1 MLFTL
6 VKQDDR
12 YQVQENG
19 HLIYTIVQEKEG
31 NLINIL
37 LKNPYEDVVLS
48 FYQIKKWYHILPVLK
63 SHEFTMYEQE
73 EKIGELRKSKNGFDM
88 IYHDVT
94 YHIYG
99 GRHAAK
105 RSVIIF
111 DRQMQVAEFTIEEN
125 SCTVNFS
132 NGVFGSI
139 YALCMYLFMEI
150 MKENEFEEEAY
161 LDHYQGMYMR
171 SI

>member
-6 VKQDDR
+6 VKQDDT

-31 NLINIL
+31 NLTNIL
-37 LKNPYEDVVLS
+37 LKNPYGDEVLS
-48 FYQIKKWYHILPVLK
+48 FYQIKKWYQVLPILQT
-63 SHEFTMYEQE
+63 HEFTMYEQD
-73 EKIGELRKSKNGFDM
+73 EKIGEFRKSKNGFDM

-99 GRHAAK
+99 GTHAAK
-105 RSVIIF
+105 RSAIIF
-111 DRQMQVAEFTIEEN
+111 DRQMQVAEFTIDQD

-150 MKENEFEEEAY
+150 IIENEFEVEAY

>member
-6 VKQDDR
+6 VKQSDSC
-12 YQVQENG
+12 QVLEND
-19 HLIYTIVQEKEG
+19 HLIYTIEQEKEG

-37 LKNPYEDVVLS
+37 LKNPYGDEVLS
-48 FYQIKKWYHILPVLK
+48 FYQIKKWYQILPMLQT
-63 SHEFTMYEQE
+63 HEFTMYEQN
-73 EKIGELRKSKNGFDM
+73 EKIGEIRKSKHGFDM

-99 GRHAAK
+99 GTHAAK
-105 RSVIIF
+105 RSMIIF
-111 DRQMQVAEFTIEEN
+111 DRQIQVAEFTLEEQC
-125 SCTVNFS
+125 CTVNFS

-139 YALCMYLFMEI
+139 YAICMYLFMEI
-150 MKENEFEEEAY
+150 IKESEFEEEAY

-171 SI
+171 SL